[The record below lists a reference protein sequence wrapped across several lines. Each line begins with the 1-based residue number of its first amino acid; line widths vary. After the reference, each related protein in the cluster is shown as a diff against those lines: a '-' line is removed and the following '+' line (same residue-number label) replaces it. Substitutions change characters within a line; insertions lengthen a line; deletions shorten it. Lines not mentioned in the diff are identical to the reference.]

1 MASVL
6 SRPHCSTGWEP
17 ARLRPGPRGTRTAR
31 RPEPGPRG
39 TRTARRPKSTSPS
52 CRDTAMRQIH
62 TASARAIDHG
72 QASAAGVGR
81 NAGQFPG
88 FGRLD
93 LRLTKVFDTA
103 RPFKNPN
110 DKPGKLSLNVDLLN
124 AFN

>member
-1 MASVL
+1 
-6 SRPHCSTGWEP
+6 
-17 ARLRPGPRGTRTAR
+17 
-31 RPEPGPRG
+31 
-39 TRTARRPKSTSPS
+39 
-52 CRDTAMRQIH
+52 MRQIH

-124 AFN
+124 AFNRTNYGEIVGVRSSQLFGQPIAAEQARKIQLALLYSF

>member
-1 MASVL
+1 
-6 SRPHCSTGWEP
+6 
-17 ARLRPGPRGTRTAR
+17 
-31 RPEPGPRG
+31 
-39 TRTARRPKSTSPS
+39 
-52 CRDTAMRQIH
+52 MRQIH

-81 NAGQFPG
+81 NAGQLPG
-88 FGRLD
+88 FSRLD

-124 AFN
+124 AFNRTNYGEIVGVRSSQLFGQPIAAEQARKIQLALLYSF